1 MEVINYYTQNY
12 NKEIKEKGE
21 HDMDV
26 NKISQL
32 MVANYEVTKVNKDE
46 EKKST
51 ESLSE
56 KQKEQDENIAAEYT
70 KSNPSAVEHAIKHDN
85 VTIEKLK
92 AEAELRTAQ
101 LRSVVEKMM
110 LKQGQQ
116 FTTLSDAFDMIEE
129 GIITVDDEVA
139 KEAAEEISEDGY
151 WGVNQTSD
159 RLFSFAKALAGNN
172 PANADKMLEAL
183 QKGYDAATASWG
195 GELPELCKQTLEATQ
210 KKLTEWRDSLNAE
223 NEPTDT
229 TQEATKTE

>member
-1 MEVINYYTQNY
+1 
-12 NKEIKEKGE
+12 
-21 HDMDV
+21 MDI
-26 NKISQL
+26 NKISQI
-32 MVANYEVTKVNKDE
+32 MTANYETSKVNKDE

-51 ESLSE
+51 ESLSD
-56 KQKEQDENIAAEYT
+56 KLKKENDDIAAEYT
-70 KSNPSAVEHAIKHDN
+70 KSNPTAVEQAIKHDN

-92 AEAELRTAQ
+92 AEAELRTSQ

-129 GIITVDDEVA
+129 GTITVDDEIA
-139 KEAAEEISEDGY
+139 EEAQKEISEDGY

-183 QKGYDAATASWG
+183 QRGYDAATESWG
-195 GELPELCKQTLEATQ
+195 GELPELCKKTLEATQ
-210 KKLTEWRDSLNAE
+210 KKLTEWRDSLNKE
-223 NEPTDT
+223 NETT
-229 TQEATKTE
+229 TQEATATE

>member
-1 MEVINYYTQNY
+1 MT
-12 NKEIKEKGE
+12 
-21 HDMDV
+21 
-26 NKISQL
+26 
-32 MVANYEVTKVNKDE
+32 ANYEASKVNKDE

-56 KQKEQDENIAAEYT
+56 KLKEQDESIAAEYT
-70 KSNPSAVEHAIKHDN
+70 KSAPSTTVEQAIKHDN

-92 AEAELRTAQ
+92 AEAELRTSQ

-139 KEAAEEISEDGY
+139 KEAQEEISEDGY

-195 GELPELCKQTLEATQ
+195 GELPELCKKTLEATQ

-223 NEPTDT
+223 SETTNT

>member
-1 MEVINYYTQNY
+1 
-12 NKEIKEKGE
+12 
-21 HDMDV
+21 MDI

-32 MVANYEVTKVNKDE
+32 MTANYEASKVNKDE

-56 KQKEQDENIAAEYT
+56 KLKEQNEGVAAEYT
-70 KSNPSAVEHAIKHDN
+70 KSAPTTTVEQAIKHDN

-139 KEAAEEISEDGY
+139 QKAQEEISEDGY

-195 GELPELCKQTLEATQ
+195 GELPELCKKTLEATQ

-223 NEPTDT
+223 NETTDPA
-229 TQEATKTE
+229 QETTKTE

>member
-1 MEVINYYTQNY
+1 
-12 NKEIKEKGE
+12 
-21 HDMDV
+21 MDI
-26 NKISQL
+26 NKISQI
-32 MVANYEVTKVNKDE
+32 MTANYEASKVNKDE

-56 KQKEQDENIAAEYT
+56 KLKEQDESVAAEYT
-70 KSNPSAVEHAIKHDN
+70 KSAPSTTVEQAIKHDN

-92 AEAELRTAQ
+92 AEAELRTSQ

-139 KEAAEEISEDGY
+139 KEAQEEISEDGY

-223 NEPTDT
+223 TETTDPA
-229 TQEATKTE
+229 QEATKTE

>member
-1 MEVINYYTQNY
+1 
-12 NKEIKEKGE
+12 
-21 HDMDV
+21 MDI
-26 NKISQL
+26 NKISQI
-32 MVANYEVTKVNKDE
+32 MTANYETSKVNKDE

-51 ESLSE
+51 ETLSE
-56 KQKEQDENIAAEYT
+56 KLKKQDEDIAAEYT
-70 KSNPSAVEHAIKHDN
+70 KSAPSTVEQTIKHDN

-92 AEAELRTAQ
+92 AEAELRTSQ

-139 KEAAEEISEDGY
+139 KEAQEEISEDGY

-183 QKGYDAATASWG
+183 QKGYDAATATWG

-210 KKLTEWRDSLNAE
+210 KKLTEWRDSFIAE
-223 NEPTDT
+223 NT
-229 TQEATKTE
+229 TEETTKTE

>member
-1 MEVINYYTQNY
+1 
-12 NKEIKEKGE
+12 
-21 HDMDV
+21 MDI
-26 NKISQL
+26 NKISQI
-32 MVANYEVTKVNKDE
+32 MTANYEASKVNKDE

-56 KQKEQDENIAAEYT
+56 KLKEQDESVAAEYT
-70 KSNPSAVEHAIKHDN
+70 KSAPSTTVEQAIKHDN

-92 AEAELRTAQ
+92 AEAELRTSQ

-139 KEAAEEISEDGY
+139 QKAQEEISEDGY

-195 GELPELCKQTLEATQ
+195 GELPELCKKTLEATQ

-223 NEPTDT
+223 TETTDPA
-229 TQEATKTE
+229 QEATKTE

>member
-1 MEVINYYTQNY
+1 M
-12 NKEIKEKGE
+12 NKRERRGD
-21 HDMDV
+21 DMDI

-32 MVANYEVTKVNKDE
+32 MTANYEASKVNKDE

-56 KQKEQDENIAAEYT
+56 KLKEQNESVAAEYT
-70 KSNPSAVEHAIKHDN
+70 KSSPQTIEQTIKHDN

-129 GIITVDDEVA
+129 GTITVDDEIAEEAA
-139 KEAAEEISEDGY
+139 KEVSEDGY

-183 QKGYDAATASWG
+183 QKGYDAATESWG
-195 GELPELCKQTLEATQ
+195 GELPELCKKTLEATQ
-210 KKLTEWRDSLNAE
+210 KKLTEWRDSLKAE
-223 NEPTDT
+223 EETTEKPTKNVAII
-229 TQEATKTE
+229 E

>member
-1 MEVINYYTQNY
+1 
-12 NKEIKEKGE
+12 
-21 HDMDV
+21 MDI

-32 MVANYEVTKVNKDE
+32 MTVNYEASKVNKDE

-56 KQKEQDENIAAEYT
+56 KLKEQDESVAAEYT
-70 KSNPSAVEHAIKHDN
+70 KSTPSTVEQTIKHDN

-92 AEAELRTAQ
+92 AEAELRTSQ

-139 KEAAEEISEDGY
+139 KEAQEEISENGY

-183 QKGYDAATASWG
+183 QKGYEAAEKSWG

-210 KKLTEWRDSLNAE
+210 KKLTEWRDSLKE
-223 NEPTDT
+223 ETDPAT
-229 TQEATKTE
+229 EATKTE

>member
-1 MEVINYYTQNY
+1 
-12 NKEIKEKGE
+12 
-21 HDMDV
+21 MDI
-26 NKISQL
+26 NKISQI
-32 MVANYEVTKVNKDE
+32 MTANYEASKVNKDE

-56 KQKEQDENIAAEYT
+56 KLKEQDESVAAEYT
-70 KSNPSAVEHAIKHDN
+70 KSAPSTTVEQAIKHDN

-92 AEAELRTAQ
+92 AEAELRTSQ

-139 KEAAEEISEDGY
+139 KEAQEEISEDGY

-195 GELPELCKQTLEATQ
+195 GELPELCKKTLEATQ

-223 NEPTDT
+223 TTDPA
-229 TQEATKTE
+229 QEATKTE

>member
-1 MEVINYYTQNY
+1 MT
-12 NKEIKEKGE
+12 
-21 HDMDV
+21 
-26 NKISQL
+26 
-32 MVANYEVTKVNKDE
+32 ANYETSKVNKDE

-51 ESLSE
+51 ETLSD
-56 KQKEQDENIAAEYT
+56 KLKKQDEDIAAEYT
-70 KSNPSAVEHAIKHDN
+70 KSAPATVEQAIKHDN

-139 KEAAEEISEDGY
+139 KEAQEEISEDGY

-183 QKGYDAATASWG
+183 QKGYDAATATWG
-195 GELPELCKQTLEATQ
+195 GELPELCKKTLEATQ

-223 NEPTDT
+223 NEATDP

>member
-1 MEVINYYTQNY
+1 MR
-12 NKEIKEKGE
+12 EKGE
-21 HDMDV
+21 KDMDI
-26 NKISQL
+26 NKISQV
-32 MVANYEVTKVNKDE
+32 MTANYEASKVNKDE

-56 KQKEQDENIAAEYT
+56 KLKKQDENIAAEYT
-70 KSNPSAVEHAIKHDN
+70 KSAPSTVEQTIKHDN

-139 KEAAEEISEDGY
+139 KEAQEEISEDGY

-195 GELPELCKQTLEATQ
+195 GELPELCKKTLEATQ

-223 NEPTDT
+223 NEATDP

>member
-1 MEVINYYTQNY
+1 
-12 NKEIKEKGE
+12 
-21 HDMDV
+21 MDI
-26 NKISQL
+26 NKISQI
-32 MVANYEVTKVNKDE
+32 MTANYETSKVNKDE

-51 ESLSE
+51 ESLSD
-56 KQKEQDENIAAEYT
+56 KLKKEDENIAAEYT
-70 KSNPSAVEHAIKHDN
+70 KSNPSTVEQTIKHDN

-92 AEAELRTAQ
+92 AEAELRTSQ

-129 GIITVDDEVA
+129 GTITVDDEIAEEA
-139 KEAAEEISEDGY
+139 KKEISEDGY

-210 KKLTEWRDSLNAE
+210 KKLTEWRDSFLKE
-223 NEPTDT
+223 T
-229 TQEATKTE
+229 TQEATATE

>member
-1 MEVINYYTQNY
+1 MT
-12 NKEIKEKGE
+12 
-21 HDMDV
+21 
-26 NKISQL
+26 
-32 MVANYEVTKVNKDE
+32 ANYEASKVNKEE

-56 KQKEQDENIAAEYT
+56 KLKEQNEGVAAEYT
-70 KSNPSAVEHAIKHDN
+70 KSAPSTTVEQAIKHDN

-139 KEAAEEISEDGY
+139 EEAKKEISKDGY

-183 QKGYDAATASWG
+183 QKGYDAATESWG
-195 GELPELCKQTLEATQ
+195 GELPELCKKTLEATQ
-210 KKLTEWRDSLNAE
+210 KKLTEWRDSLKAE
-223 NEPTDT
+223 EETPEKPAKDV
-229 TQEATKTE
+229 AITE

>member
-1 MEVINYYTQNY
+1 
-12 NKEIKEKGE
+12 
-21 HDMDV
+21 MDI
-26 NKISQL
+26 NKISQI
-32 MVANYEVTKVNKDE
+32 MTANYETSKVNKDE

-51 ESLSE
+51 ESLSD
-56 KQKEQDENIAAEYT
+56 KLKKEDENIAAEYT
-70 KSNPSAVEHAIKHDN
+70 KSNPSTVEQTIKHDN

-92 AEAELRTAQ
+92 AEAELRTSQ

-129 GIITVDDEVA
+129 GTITVDDEIAEEA
-139 KEAAEEISEDGY
+139 KKEISEDGY

-183 QKGYDAATASWG
+183 QRGYDAATESWG

-210 KKLTEWRDSLNAE
+210 KKLTEWRDSFLKE
-223 NEPTDT
+223 T
-229 TQEATKTE
+229 TQEATATE

>member
-1 MEVINYYTQNY
+1 MT
-12 NKEIKEKGE
+12 
-21 HDMDV
+21 
-26 NKISQL
+26 
-32 MVANYEVTKVNKDE
+32 ANYEASKVNKDE

-56 KQKEQDENIAAEYT
+56 KLKEQNEGVAAEYT
-70 KSNPSAVEHAIKHDN
+70 KSSPSTVEQAIKHDN

-139 KEAAEEISEDGY
+139 KEAQEEISEDGY

-159 RLFSFAKALAGNN
+159 RLVSFAKALAGNN
-172 PANADKMLEAL
+172 PANADTMLEAL
-183 QKGYDAATASWG
+183 QRGYDAATASWG
-195 GELPELCKQTLEATQ
+195 GELPELCKKTLEATQ

-223 NEPTDT
+223 NEATDPA
-229 TQEATKTE
+229 QEATKTE

>member
-1 MEVINYYTQNY
+1 
-12 NKEIKEKGE
+12 
-21 HDMDV
+21 MDI
-26 NKISQL
+26 NKISQI
-32 MVANYEVTKVNKDE
+32 MTANYETSKVNKDE

-51 ESLSE
+51 ESLSD
-56 KQKEQDENIAAEYT
+56 KLKKEDENIAAEYT
-70 KSNPSAVEHAIKHDN
+70 KSNPSTVEQTIKYDN

-139 KEAAEEISEDGY
+139 EEAKKEISEDGY

-183 QKGYDAATASWG
+183 QRGYDAATASWG
-195 GELPELCKQTLEATQ
+195 GELPELCKKTLEATQ
-210 KKLTEWRDSLNAE
+210 KKLTEWRDSLNKE
-223 NEPTDT
+223 TETT
-229 TQEATKTE
+229 TQEATATE

>member
-1 MEVINYYTQNY
+1 MT
-12 NKEIKEKGE
+12 
-21 HDMDV
+21 
-26 NKISQL
+26 
-32 MVANYEVTKVNKDE
+32 ANYEASKVNKDE

-56 KQKEQDENIAAEYT
+56 KLKEQNEGVAAEYT
-70 KSNPSAVEHAIKHDN
+70 KSAPTTTVEQAIKHDN

-139 KEAAEEISEDGY
+139 QKAQEEISEDGY

-195 GELPELCKQTLEATQ
+195 GELPELCKKTLEATQ

-223 NEPTDT
+223 NEATDPA
-229 TQEATKTE
+229 QETTKTE

>member
-1 MEVINYYTQNY
+1 
-12 NKEIKEKGE
+12 
-21 HDMDV
+21 MDI

-32 MVANYEVTKVNKDE
+32 MTANYEASKVNKDE

-56 KQKEQDENIAAEYT
+56 KLKEQDESIAAEYT
-70 KSNPSAVEHAIKHDN
+70 KSAPSTTVEQAIKHDN

-139 KEAAEEISEDGY
+139 QKAQEEISEDGY

-183 QKGYDAATASWG
+183 QKGYDAATKSWG
-195 GELPELCKQTLEATQ
+195 GELPELCKKTLEATQ

-223 NEPTDT
+223 SETTNT

>member
-1 MEVINYYTQNY
+1 
-12 NKEIKEKGE
+12 
-21 HDMDV
+21 MDI
-26 NKISQL
+26 NKISQI
-32 MVANYEVTKVNKDE
+32 MTANYEASKVNKEE

-56 KQKEQDENIAAEYT
+56 KLKEQDESIAAEYT
-70 KSNPSAVEHAIKHDN
+70 KSAPTTTVEQAIKHDN

-139 KEAAEEISEDGY
+139 KEAQEEISEDGY

-195 GELPELCKQTLEATQ
+195 GELPELCKKTLEATQ

-223 NEPTDT
+223 NETTDPA
-229 TQEATKTE
+229 QEATKTE

>member
-1 MEVINYYTQNY
+1 
-12 NKEIKEKGE
+12 
-21 HDMDV
+21 MDI
-26 NKISQL
+26 NKISQI
-32 MVANYEVTKVNKDE
+32 MTANYEASKVNKDE

-56 KQKEQDENIAAEYT
+56 KLKEQDESVAAEYT
-70 KSNPSAVEHAIKHDN
+70 KSAPSTTVEQAIKHDN

-92 AEAELRTAQ
+92 AEAELRTSQ

-139 KEAAEEISEDGY
+139 QKAQEEISEDGY

-195 GELPELCKQTLEATQ
+195 GELPELCKKTLEATQ

-223 NEPTDT
+223 NETIDPAK
-229 TQEATKTE
+229 EATKTE

>member
-1 MEVINYYTQNY
+1 
-12 NKEIKEKGE
+12 
-21 HDMDV
+21 
-26 NKISQL
+26 
-32 MVANYEVTKVNKDE
+32 
-46 EKKST
+46 
-51 ESLSE
+51 
-56 KQKEQDENIAAEYT
+56 
-70 KSNPSAVEHAIKHDN
+70 
-85 VTIEKLK
+85 
-92 AEAELRTAQ
+92 
-101 LRSVVEKMM
+101 M

-139 KEAAEEISEDGY
+139 QKAQEEISEDGY

-195 GELPELCKQTLEATQ
+195 GELPELCKKTLEATQ

-223 NEPTDT
+223 NEATDPA
-229 TQEATKTE
+229 QETTKTE

>member
-1 MEVINYYTQNY
+1 
-12 NKEIKEKGE
+12 
-21 HDMDV
+21 MDI
-26 NKISQL
+26 NKISQI
-32 MVANYEVTKVNKDE
+32 MTANYEASKVNKEE

-56 KQKEQDENIAAEYT
+56 KLKEQDESIAAEYT
-70 KSNPSAVEHAIKHDN
+70 KSAPTTTVEQAIKHDN

-92 AEAELRTAQ
+92 AEAELRTSQ

-139 KEAAEEISEDGY
+139 KEAQEEISEDGY

-223 NEPTDT
+223 TETTDPA
-229 TQEATKTE
+229 QEATKTE

>member
-1 MEVINYYTQNY
+1 MR
-12 NKEIKEKGE
+12 EKGE
-21 HDMDV
+21 KDMDI
-26 NKISQL
+26 NKISQI
-32 MVANYEVTKVNKDE
+32 MTANYEASKVNKDE

-56 KQKEQDENIAAEYT
+56 KLKKQDENIAAEYT
-70 KSNPSAVEHAIKHDN
+70 KSAPSTVEQTIKHDN

-139 KEAAEEISEDGY
+139 KEAKENKRSE
-151 WGVNQTSD
+151 V
-159 RLFSFAKALAGNN
+159 
-172 PANADKMLEAL
+172 
-183 QKGYDAATASWG
+183 
-195 GELPELCKQTLEATQ
+195 
-210 KKLTEWRDSLNAE
+210 
-223 NEPTDT
+223 
-229 TQEATKTE
+229 